1 MSSLSSITDL
11 SMVKGFADFL
21 KSHNENDTSDEDAS
35 SNEADF
41 VKIMVAGIAVM
52 RQPPAVP
59 PQLPSI
65 STIMAVGRTTV
76 AVALPSLKKKRKYK
90 SGLLMW
96 TNPITGIAHCLT
108 PTMSHWYIYYI
119 QHAPSQDQRFLCKF
133 RLRFRVP
140 YHYFQELSAELEERD
155 EFRPWWTGATD
166 GLGKPSTP
174 ITLLVLT
181 ALRYIGR
188 AWTLDDLSEN
198 ACIGEEVVRRFL
210 HKFLRYASTVL
221 YHRYVI
227 SPSTEEEARHHMAE
241 YSDAG
246 LPGAVGSTDA
256 THILLER
263 VPNKHRQTHLG
274 FKSSHTSRAYNIT
287 VNHRRRILACTEG
300 SPARWND
307 MTLATFDPFMQ
318 GLHEGSILQD
328 VLFSLYA
335 HNTDGQVV
343 QHRYRG
349 GWLLVDNGY
358 LAHSTTVPPFKTTNS
373 RAEIRFSTW
382 LESLRKDVECTFGIL
397 KGRWRILKSGIRIH
411 GTDGPDQVFLTCCA
425 LHNKLLDIDGLD
437 ERWEQGVQ
445 SIWSTTYDND
455 DGDNDDMM
463 DSNTGTELDIPAIV
477 PDAILRL
484 QNPAS
489 ERRYGVSDERLE
501 FDHDRSQQSPAETA
515 TTVATT
521 TDDDI
526 VEVRKLSLSDF
537 RRRLVVHFSIALE
550 RNEVQWP
557 QRFVLNRN

>member
-1 MSSLSSITDL
+1 
-11 SMVKGFADFL
+11 
-21 KSHNENDTSDEDAS
+21 
-35 SNEADF
+35 
-41 VKIMVAGIAVM
+41 
-52 RQPPAVP
+52 
-59 PQLPSI
+59 
-65 STIMAVGRTTV
+65 
-76 AVALPSLKKKRKYK
+76 
-90 SGLLMW
+90 
-96 TNPITGIAHCLT
+96 
-108 PTMSHWYIYYI
+108 
-119 QHAPSQDQRFLCKF
+119 
-133 RLRFRVP
+133 
-140 YHYFQELSAELEERD
+140 
-155 EFRPWWTGATD
+155 
-166 GLGKPSTP
+166 
-174 ITLLVLT
+174 
-181 ALRYIGR
+181 
-188 AWTLDDLSEN
+188 
-198 ACIGEEVVRRFL
+198 
-210 HKFLRYASTVL
+210 
-221 YHRYVI
+221 
-227 SPSTEEEARHHMAE
+227 
-241 YSDAG
+241 
-246 LPGAVGSTDA
+246 
-256 THILLER
+256 
-263 VPNKHRQTHLG
+263 
-274 FKSSHTSRAYNIT
+274 
-287 VNHRRRILACTEG
+287 
-300 SPARWND
+300 

-328 VLFSLYA
+328 VVFSLYA
-335 HNTDGQVV
+335 YNSNGEVFQ
-343 QHRYRG
+343 QRYRG

-373 RAEIRFSTW
+373 RAEITFSTW

-463 DSNTGTELDIPAIV
+463 DSNAGTELDIPAIV

-515 TTVATT
+515 TVPTVATT

-537 RRRLVVHFSIALE
+537 RCRLVVHFSIALE